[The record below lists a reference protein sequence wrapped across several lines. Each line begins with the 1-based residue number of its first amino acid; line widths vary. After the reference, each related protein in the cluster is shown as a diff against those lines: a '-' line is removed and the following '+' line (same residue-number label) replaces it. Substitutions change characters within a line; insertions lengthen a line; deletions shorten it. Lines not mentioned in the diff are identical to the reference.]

1 MSADRLLGTNSPLPL
16 SSHNDGIGRLAA
28 VLGHRVDACRGA
40 TRPAVVAAALAYQH
54 GQARDDMA
62 VVVVSKPPANHS

>member
-1 MSADRLLGTNSPLPL
+1 
-16 SSHNDGIGRLAA
+16 
-28 VLGHRVDACRGA
+28 
-40 TRPAVVAAALAYQH
+40 VVAAALAYQH